1 VDLSLTDTERHFARE
16 VRAWLEANVVSPP
29 DTEDLAESVAW
40 GRAWQAKLAGAGW
53 VGINWPEEYGGRG
66 ASPVEVAIFNAEYA
80 RSGAPQLVNRVGI
93 NLAGPT
99 LLAHGTPEQCRRWL
113 PAIVSAEEI
122 WCQLFSE
129 PGAGSDLS
137 GLVTRAEPDPDAD
150 GGDSSGGGSGGGGGG
165 WRVSGQKVWTSY
177 AQFARC
183 GLCLSRTEP
192 GTSGPRGL
200 SLLVVDMEAPGVDI
214 RPLVQ
219 ITGEAEFNEVFLD
232 AVAVPAGHLVGPA
245 GQGWTVAST
254 TLAHERGTNFP
265 FKEEV
270 VHEGFLTRLFAEAAR
285 NGTLDDPDVAD
296 ALVDAYVSLVVL
308 RTHNWRTLSK
318 LARGGEPGPESS
330 WVKLT
335 WSDMTQQLSEA
346 ALAVEG
352 VASGLWGP
360 WQRQWLWSK
369 AASIA
374 GGTSEVQR
382 NVIGERILG
391 LPREQRR

>member
-1 VDLSLTDTERHFARE
+1 VDLSLTDAEARFAAE
-16 VRAWLEANVVSPP
+16 ARAWFTANAETPP
-29 DTEDLAESVAW
+29 ETDDLAEAVAW
-40 GRAWQAKLAGAGW
+40 GRAWQAKLAAAGW
-53 VGINWPEEYGGRG
+53 VGIDWPVEYGGRG
-66 ASPVEVAIFNAEYA
+66 ASPVEVALFNSEYA
-80 RSGAPQLVNRVGI
+80 RSGAAQLVNRVGI

-99 LLAHGTPEQCRRWL
+99 LQAHGTPDQCRRWL
-113 PAIVSAEEI
+113 PAITTAEEI

-137 GLVTRAEPDPDAD
+137 GLSTAAEPVD
-150 GGDSSGGGSGGGGGG
+150 GG
-165 WRVSGQKVWTSY
+165 WRVTGQKVWTSY
-177 AQFARC
+177 AQFARW
-183 GLCLSRTEP
+183 GLCLARSES

-200 SLLVVDMEAPGVDI
+200 SLLVLDMHAPGVDI

-232 AVAVPAGHLVGPA
+232 GVFVPADQLVGTA
-245 GQGWTVAST
+245 GQGWAVAST

-270 VHEGFLTRLFAEAAR
+270 VHEGYLSRLFATAVA
-285 NGTLDDPDVAD
+285 NGTFDDPAVAD
-296 ALVDAYVSLVVL
+296 DLVDAYVALTVL
-308 RTHNWRTLSK
+308 RTHNWRTLSH

-335 WSDMTQQLSEA
+335 WSDMTQQMSQA
-346 ALAVEG
+346 ALAVMGAE
-352 VASGLWGP
+352 APLTGP

-369 AASIA
+369 SASVA

>member
-1 VDLSLTDTERHFARE
+1 VDLSLTGTEQRFARH
-16 VRAWLEANVVSPP
+16 VREWLEANVETPP
-29 DTEDLAESVAW
+29 DADDLAESVAW

-137 GLVTRAEPDPDAD
+137 GLVTRAEPHAAPDPD
-150 GGDSSGGGSGGGGGG
+150 GGE

-177 AQFARC
+177 AQFARY
-183 GLCLSRTEP
+183 GLCLARTEP
-192 GTSGPRGL
+192 GTTGPRGL

-232 AVAVPAGHLVGPA
+232 EVVVPARHLVGPA
-245 GQGWTVAST
+245 GRGWTVAST

-270 VHEGFLTRLFAEAAR
+270 VHEGYLTRLFAEAAR

-296 ALVDAYVSLVVL
+296 ALVDAYVALVVL

-318 LARGGEPGPESS
+318 LARGAEPGPESS

-352 VASGLWGP
+352 PASGLWGL

-374 GGTSEVQR
+374 GGTSEIQR